1 MVNEYLKPA
10 SLDAALDILGA
21 KPGSALL
28 AGGTFL
34 LAGYLRGASSAGL
47 TNPASPTGAGSQAKA
62 ALETVIDI
70 GPLLPKLIRK
80 EAGRLF
86 IGAGVSFQELSEAE
100 AAPAP
105 LRAAAL
111 SMANRNTRN
120 RATVGGN
127 LGANKS
133 CASLVPFFLAADAIV
148 GVQRKGEKQTE
159 LPLASWLAAPQGI
172 VLTVSF
178 PLAAGMLAATARSS
192 RTACDVATATAA
204 VVYRLEGDSIRDL
217 RIALG
222 GFGPHARR
230 WPELEARFEG
240 KSLPSKAA
248 IEKDVAVFLHVVGDQ
263 RGSADYKRLRGA
275 ALLADALHAAEVMA

>member
-1 MVNEYLKPA
+1 MVNDYIKPA
-10 SLDAALDILGA
+10 SLDAALDIMEA
-21 KPGSALL
+21 KPGAALL
-28 AGGTFL
+28 AGGTFI
-34 LAGYLRGASSAGL
+34 LAGYLRGSGP
-47 TNPASPTGAGSQAKA
+47 TSPAKA
-62 ALETVIDI
+62 TPETVVDI
-70 GPLLPKLIRK
+70 GPLLPRMIRK

-86 IGAGVSFQELSEAE
+86 IGAGLSFQELSEAK
-100 AAPAP
+100 AAPVQ

-133 CASLVPFFLAADAIV
+133 CASLVPFFLAADAVVAI
-148 GVQRKGEKQTE
+148 QRKGEKQTE

-178 PLAAGMLAATARSS
+178 PLVAGMLAATARSS
-192 RTACDVATATAA
+192 RTACDVATSTAA
-204 VVYRLEGDSIRDL
+204 VVYRLEGGTIRDL

-240 KSLPSKAA
+240 KSLPSKTD
-248 IEKDVAVFLHVVGDQ
+248 IEKEVAGFLHVVADQ

-275 ALLADALHAAEVMA
+275 ALLADVLHAAEVMA

>member
-1 MVNEYLKPA
+1 MVKDYIKPA
-10 SLDAALDILGA
+10 SLDAALDIMEA
-21 KPGSALL
+21 KPGAALL
-28 AGGTFL
+28 AGGTFI
-34 LAGYLRGASSAGL
+34 LAGYLRGSGPTS
-47 TNPASPTGAGSQAKA
+47 PARTMP
-62 ALETVIDI
+62 ETVIDI
-70 GPLLPKLIRK
+70 GPLLPRQVNK

-86 IGAGVSFQELSEAE
+86 IGAGVSFQELSEAT
-100 AAPAP
+100 AAPAQ

-111 SMANRNTRN
+111 TMANRNTRN

-133 CASLVPFFLAADAIV
+133 CASLVPFLLATDAVVSIL
-148 GVQRKGEKQTE
+148 QKDKKRTE
-159 LPLASWLAAPQGI
+159 LPLASWLAAPHGI

-178 PLAAGMLAATARSS
+178 PLVVGMLAATLRSS

-204 VVYRLEGDSIRDL
+204 VVYRLEGQTIRDL
-217 RIALG
+217 RVALG

-230 WPELEARFEG
+230 WPELETRFEG

-248 IEKDVAVFLHVVGDQ
+248 IEKETAVLLCVLGDQ
-263 RGSADYKRLRGA
+263 RGSVEYKRLRGA

>member
-10 SLDAALDILGA
+10 SLEAALDIMSA
-21 KPGSALL
+21 KPGAALL
-28 AGGTFL
+28 AGGTFI
-34 LAGYLRGASSAGL
+34 LAGYLRGSGP
-47 TNPASPTGAGSQAKA
+47 TSPAKA
-62 ALETVIDI
+62 TPETVIDI
-70 GPLLPKLIRK
+70 GPLLPGMVQK
-80 EAGRLF
+80 EAGHLF
-86 IGAGVSFQELSEAE
+86 IGAGVSFQELSEAN
-100 AAPAP
+100 AAPAQ

-111 SMANRNTRN
+111 TMANRNTRN

-133 CASLVPFFLAADAIV
+133 CASLVPFFLATDAV
-148 GVQRKGEKQTE
+148 VAVQQKDKKQIE
-159 LPLASWLAAPQGI
+159 MPLASWLAAPQGI

-178 PLAAGMLAATARSS
+178 PLAAGMRAATARSS

-204 VVYRLEGDSIRDL
+204 VVYRLEGTIIRNL

-240 KSLPSKAA
+240 KSLPSKAD
-248 IEKDVAVFLHVVGDQ
+248 IEKEAAVFLCVRGDQ
-263 RGSADYKRLRGA
+263 RGSVDYKRLRGA

>member
-1 MVNEYLKPA
+1 MVNDYIKPA
-10 SLDAALDILGA
+10 SLDAALDIMEA
-21 KPGSALL
+21 KPGAALL
-28 AGGTFL
+28 AGGTFI
-34 LAGYLRGASSAGL
+34 LAGYLRGAGPVSL
-47 TNPASPTGAGSQAKA
+47 AKA
-62 ALETVIDI
+62 TPETVIDI
-70 GPLLPKLIRK
+70 GPLLPKLINK

-86 IGAGVSFQELSEAE
+86 IGAGLSFQELSEAK
-100 AAPAP
+100 AAPSQ

-111 SMANRNTRN
+111 TMANRNTRN

-148 GVQRKGEKQTE
+148 AVQRKGEKQTE
-159 LPLASWLAAPQGI
+159 MPLANWLADPKGI

-178 PLAAGMLAATARSS
+178 PLVAGMLAATLRSS

-204 VVYRLEGDSIRDL
+204 VVYRLEGTIIRDL

-240 KSLPSKAA
+240 KSLPSKAD
-248 IEKDVAVFLHVVGDQ
+248 IEKEAAGFLHVVGDQ
-263 RGSADYKRLRGA
+263 RGGADYKRLRGA
-275 ALLADALHAAEVMA
+275 VLLADTLHAAEVMA